1 MSVAFSVA
9 RVERAPS
16 PAAFDFGVDP
26 DLFYATRSQA
36 ILPPAGDGGDGTP
49 VT

>member
-1 MSVAFSVA
+1 MSMAFSVA

-16 PAAFDFGVDP
+16 PAALDFGVDLE
-26 DLFYATRSQA
+26 LFYATHSQA
-36 ILPPAGDGGDGTP
+36 IFPRAGNRSDGTP